1 MSVANGA
8 GCLVVVSP
16 GGAIRP
22 AFGSG
27 GTSFDVSSS
36 PPTGSGSPAALITA
50 ITTPLLSWAISDP
63 QPRTWK
69 GFPTFASGT
78 GSWTWRRL
86 SGAGSGFGL
95 HTFGLGV
102 GVRVGVGLSTGVGVA
117 VTPAS
122 DVGLGKRMTIVRS
135 ASLPPPQA
143 IASAAKAA
151 ARIAPTGHTYLSF
164 TGIDSY
170 NAGGCMA

>member
-8 GCLVVVSP
+8 GGPLGSSP

-27 GTSFDVSSS
+27 GTSFDVSSP
-36 PPTGSGSPAALITA
+36 PPTDSGSPAALITA
-50 ITTPLLSWAISDP
+50 TTTPLLSWAISDP

-69 GFPTFASGT
+69 GFFTFV
-78 GSWTWRRL
+78 
-86 SGAGSGFGL
+86 SGAGSWIWRRLGGAASGFGP

-102 GVRVGVGLSTGVGVA
+102 GVRVGVGLPAGVGVA

-122 DVGLGKRMTIVRS
+122 AVGL
-135 ASLPPPQA
+135 
-143 IASAAKAA
+143 
-151 ARIAPTGHTYLSF
+151 
-164 TGIDSY
+164 
-170 NAGGCMA
+170 